1 MPRSHKLRPSIATY
15 TQQIDTMIKAIL
27 ACMLASA
34 TAFVAPVSNVA
45 SSVSLRA
52 VPEIASAISTLRVVR
67 VPARKTPRPKRVH
80 ALFRP
85 RRATRAA
92 ARPRRAARAA
102 APRAHRAAPRRS
114 VADLPTLVAPTE
126 GQIGGFID
134 SGLFALFFAVSII
147 GGLPLLVYLRLA
159 SLEE

>member
-1 MPRSHKLRPSIATY
+1 
-15 TQQIDTMIKAIL
+15 MIKAIL

-34 TAFVAPVSNVA
+34 TAFVAPVSKVA
-45 SSVSLRA
+45 SSVSMRA
-52 VPEIASAISTLRVVR
+52 VPEVASAISTL
-67 VPARKTPRPKRVH
+67 
-80 ALFRP
+80 
-85 RRATRAA
+85 
-92 ARPRRAARAA
+92 
-102 APRAHRAAPRRS
+102 S

-126 GQIGGFID
+126 GEIGGFID